1 MPGEFGDHHGG
12 NHRLGGQPTLDQPF
26 GRRRLHDR
34 LLAGAAGILRA
45 VGHNHLVARRDRVE
59 PLRGLLA
66 DHMHGRSAA
75 WAISVLGLDRHMH
88 PRQVSRKRTAIDAA
102 LGGTSTCGNWILLV
116 VLGLAA
122 RNRLLDILERQIEL
136 IRIELLRT
144 PAELHALQ
152 LMQKVLQAV
161 VLCEDLVALRDRGT
175 ALSTRR
181 GKQRLQKFNIGG
193 KWIGA
198 VLAHTPDRIR
208 FAPACGPQCA
218 V

>member
-1 MPGEFGDHHGG
+1 
-12 NHRLGGQPTLDQPF
+12 
-26 GRRRLHDR
+26 
-34 LLAGAAGILRA
+34 
-45 VGHNHLVARRDRVE
+45 
-59 PLRGLLA
+59 
-66 DHMHGRSAA
+66 
-75 WAISVLGLDRHMH
+75 MH
-88 PRQVSRKRTAIDAA
+88 PRQVNRERTAINAA
-102 LGGTSTCGNWILLV
+102 LGGTGARGNRILLV

-122 RNRLLDILERQIEL
+122 RNRLLDVLERQIEL

-161 VLCEDLVALRDRGT
+161 VLCEDLVALRDRGI

-181 GKQRLQKFNIGG
+181 GKQRRSCSH
-193 KWIGA
+193 A
-198 VLAHTPDRIR
+198 DRIR